1 MVEKNKVSIEEFIKI
16 ANVKKETIKK
26 NRNKIPG
33 LTYENGEF
41 DIVKGTRYPKR
52 APYWAPLCARSL

>member
-1 MVEKNKVSIEEFIKI
+1 MVEKNKISIEEFIKI

-33 LTYENGEF
+33 LTYENEEF
-41 DIVKGTRYPKR
+41 DIVKSRQHRGDLRVGQGR
-52 APYWAPLCARSL
+52 QRHQ